1 MTICPTP
8 APTPPAQGTRKGYP
22 YHIRSVHLTMNGVA
36 QPRRMVGA
44 LAGALAWSPWGGARG
59 VGMPIDTI
67 HIHNKGVVPV

>member
-1 MTICPTP
+1 MTIRPTP

-44 LAGALAWSPWGGARG
+44 PLAGALGRG
-59 VGMPIDTI
+59 TGCG
-67 HIHNKGVVPV
+67 HANRHNTHS